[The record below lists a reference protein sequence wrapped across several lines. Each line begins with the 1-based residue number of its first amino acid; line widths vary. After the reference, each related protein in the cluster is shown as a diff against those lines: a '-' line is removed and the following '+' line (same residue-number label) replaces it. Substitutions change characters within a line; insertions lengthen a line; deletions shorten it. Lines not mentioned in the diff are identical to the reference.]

1 MDKYNGLKV
10 GDSVRVAP
18 LCDLVN
24 FYDKGKEGFPIA
36 LIGSMKNF
44 AGTVQI
50 IKSIS
55 NGCTV
60 PAVIL
65 GCSTWSWDIRSL
77 TKVADMEGVKMFK
90 EADKVVRTRRFTESF
105 VEGEVHEVQRVSED
119 GQYIWVGGYKGK
131 TPARYFDYA
140 PRTKQDKVLAITE
153 QYGSTLTEG
162 GLTSFDEPIGR
173 IAGDNPSGCGL
184 VANTEPKPVPNLPP
198 KQECKSTKDLYLE
211 GVANGEI
218 PSNEIEH
225 GIVAGLLL
233 QGVALQ
239 YYSILTE
246 GWVNATDH
254 IKVNSIPVRSWRIK
268 PDPFMY
274 YGNELPKPIDPRT
287 THEGVFGISFVNRK
301 TYPCSNG
308 VARTNVRNGQGHYW
322 STQEQAELVLA
333 TILKPFL
340 DLESK

>member
-1 MDKYNGLKV
+1 MKEFNGLKV
-10 GDSVRVAP
+10 GDSVRVPALDVLKKYYKP
-18 LCDLVN
+18 NTNVN
-24 FYDKGKEGFPIA
+24 LTPNMIKQVGKVFEVTALGDSRYNTLQLKGSDWF
-36 LIGSMKNF
+36 
-44 AGTVQI
+44 
-50 IKSIS
+50 
-55 NGCTV
+55 
-60 PAVIL
+60 
-65 GCSTWSWDIRSL
+65 W
-77 TKVADMEGVKMFK
+77 VADGLEKASMFK

-131 TPARYFDYA
+131 TPARYFDHVFVKEIVT
-140 PRTKQDKVLAITE
+140 PCGIT
-153 QYGSTLTEG
+153 LPEG
-162 GLTSFDEPIGR
+162 GLTTFDEPLGR
-173 IAGDNPSGCGL
+173 TAGDNPSGCGL
-184 VANTEPKPVPNLPP
+184 VAYTEPKPVPNVPS
-198 KQECKSTKDLYLE
+198 KQECKSTKQLYLE

-218 PSNEIEH
+218 PPNEIEH

-239 YYSILTE
+239 YYGVYTE
-246 GWVNATDH
+246 AWFNATDN
-254 IKVNSIPVRSWRIK
+254 ITVSAIPVRSWRVK

-301 TYPCSNG
+301 VYPCSNG
-308 VARTNVRNGQGHYW
+308 VARTNVSNGQGHYW
-322 STQEQAELVLA
+322 ATKDQAELVLA